1 MEQETN
7 FSKFGKSFQED
18 LCHLILNDRPFADQ
32 MFEVLDLN
40 FLELKHL
47 RVFVERIR
55 RYRKKYGVHPTSN
68 IMHSIIR
75 TGLDGEAES
84 VKVRIREYYARVLAK
99 GEIPS
104 SSEYIKDTALDFCKK
119 QKLKEALIKSVDL
132 IKSSSYDEVS
142 KVIDNALKLGSDNT
156 LGYDYLADFEKRFI
170 KKCRDPITTG
180 WADIDEIAKGGLGKG
195 ELGVVVAPTGAGKSM
210 VLVHLGAQA
219 LKAGKNVLHYTLE
232 LADTVVAGRYDS
244 AITGVELKNLAVFKE
259 KIYDEVKDIEGKL
272 IVKEYPTRSASI
284 QTIKNHIDKL
294 RRREFIPDMIIVD
307 YGDLIKPE
315 NSRKDEK
322 RHQLETIYEEL
333 RGLAQICEC
342 PVWTAS
348 QTNRSGLNAEV
359 ITMES
364 ISEAFNKCFVADFIF
379 TVSRTVEDKNT
390 NTGRIFI
397 AKNRNGPDGLVYPI
411 FMDTSNVKIKVLNKS
426 NESVNDIIQKSSA
439 ESLSNLKEKYQAFKK
454 EGGKKNGIIKSNTV

>member
-1 MEQETN
+1 MNQESN

-18 LCHLILNDRPFADQ
+18 LCHMVLNDRPFADQ

-47 RVFVERIR
+47 RVFIQKIVE
-55 RYRKKYGVHPTSN
+55 YRKKYGVHPTSN

-75 TGLDGEAES
+75 TGLDGEPES
-84 VKVRIREYYARVLAK
+84 VKVRIREYYARCLAN
-99 GEIPS
+99 GQEPES
-104 SSEYIKDTALDFCKK
+104 AEYIKDTALDFCKK
-119 QKLKEALIKSVDL
+119 QKLKGALIKSVEL
-132 IKSSSYDEVS
+132 IKSSSFDEVS
-142 KVIDNALKLGSDNT
+142 KVIDDALKLGSDNEM
-156 LGYDYLADFEKRFI
+156 GYDYLADFEQRFV
-170 KKCRDPITTG
+170 KKARDPVSTG
-180 WADIDEIAKGGLGKG
+180 WKDIDDIAKGGLGKG

-219 LKAGKNVLHYTLE
+219 VKQGRNVLHYTLE
-232 LADTVVAGRYDS
+232 LADTIVAGRYDA
-244 AITGVELKNLAVFKE
+244 AITGVELKNLTVFKE
-259 KIYDEVKDIEGKL
+259 KIYDEIKDIQGKL

-284 QTIKNHIDKL
+284 QTIKNHIEKL
-294 RRREFIPDMIIVD
+294 KRRDFVPDMIIVD

-333 RGLAQICEC
+333 RGIAQICEC
-342 PVWTAS
+342 PLWTAS

-390 NTGRIFI
+390 NTGRIFV
-397 AKNRNGPDGLVYPI
+397 AKNRNGPDGLVYPL
-411 FMDTSNVKIKVLNKS
+411 FMDTSNVKIKVLNQTG
-426 NESVNDIIQKSSA
+426 ESVNDIIQKSSK
-439 ESLSNLKEKYQAFKK
+439 ERLENLKEKYALFKK
-454 EGGKKNGIIKSNTV
+454 EGGKG